1 MAHKTGA
8 EAPWLV
14 EYSRL
19 ATVHWLDSD
28 CFQVS
33 DVRNFR
39 YRGVGD
45 PLPAWDD
52 RDFRL
57 SEVTKTDL
65 VLSYWGGNAIAHV
78 FLSFGFSNGEWLAVS
93 IETRRRQNQPWSAF
107 GGFLRNYPV
116 IYVLAD
122 ERDLIGV
129 RSDVRRERVWI
140 YGLTLTQEQ
149 RQRLLRDYL
158 LRIQQVN
165 AHPEWYN
172 TLFNNCTTN
181 ILHHG
186 RAVSPAVKYD
196 WRILLSGYADR
207 YCYRMGLL
215 DTRLPFETLR
225 QRSRLIRPEDA
236 CIDDDFSQDIRRQR
250 ASSFLPEIKE

>member
-1 MAHKTGA
+1 MVRRSV
-8 EAPWLV
+8 APWLA
-14 EYSRL
+14 EYERL
-19 ATVHWLDSD
+19 ATVRWLDSD
-28 CFQVS
+28 RFQVR

-39 YRGVGD
+39 YRGVGK
-45 PLPAWDD
+45 PLSAWDD
-52 RDFRL
+52 RLFRL
-57 SEVTKTDL
+57 SEASQTDL

-78 FLSFGFSNGEWLAVS
+78 FLSFGFSNGEWLAIS

-107 GGFLRNYPV
+107 GGFLHNYPV
-116 IYVLAD
+116 VYVVAD

-140 YGLTLTQEQ
+140 YELTLTQEQ

-158 LRIQQVN
+158 QRIQQVN

-181 ILHHG
+181 ILRHG
-186 RAVSPAVKYD
+186 RAVSSAVKYD

-215 DTRLPFETLR
+215 DTRLPFKRLR
-225 QRSRLIRPEDA
+225 QNSRLMRPTDA
-236 CIDDDFSQDIRRQR
+236 IIDGHFSRDIRRQR
-250 ASSFLPEIKE
+250 GQP

>member
-1 MAHKTGA
+1 MAQD
-8 EAPWLV
+8 APWLV
-14 EYSRL
+14 EYERL
-19 ATVHWLDSD
+19 ATVRWRNSD
-28 CFQVS
+28 EFQIN

-39 YRGVGD
+39 YRTAAE

-52 RDFRL
+52 RHFRL
-57 SEVTKTDL
+57 SDLTQTDL

-78 FLSFGFSNGEWLAVS
+78 FLSFGFRNAEWLSIS
-93 IETRRRQNQPWSAF
+93 IETRRRENQPWSAF
-107 GGFLRNYPV
+107 GGFLRHYPV
-116 IYVLAD
+116 VYVVAD
-122 ERDLIGV
+122 ERDLIAV

-140 YGLTLTQEQ
+140 YGLELTREQ
-149 RQRLLRDYL
+149 RERLLRDYL

-172 TLFNNCTTN
+172 TLCNNCTTN
-181 ILHHG
+181 ILRHG

-215 DTRLPFETLR
+215 DTRLPFHELR
-225 QRSRLIRPEDA
+225 QHSRLIRPPGA
-236 CIDDDFSQDIRRQR
+236 RIDDDFSLDIRRQR
-250 ASSFLPEIKE
+250 GPP